1 MAEFRISKKKEFLVT
16 YPCDYLGMLVISMI
30 VALFTQNN
38 DWLYIISCEEGHE
51 RGHIHLHFHVYLKYK
66 GKNKGGFSKRGKN
79 ASRVWDIKLPRGV
92 YRYIEK
98 NDKNEDEYHY
108 SFTNIPNS
116 EYYTSAHPNIKFKGD
131 KDPDWVEK
139 CKDTLSMMKYVTKQT
154 QTTPKELWKIESNF
168 EWEEEI
174 KKLENMPK
182 LIMKFY
188 RLDKDGEKII
198 ESRSDNLEYCF
209 TSWLRNQLTS
219 TTKSIDEIKNEI
231 MNDDDLFYIY
241 SKRKNNWNSVIAEF
255 CKIRDSEKPKP
266 NWDRKYILPRL
277 LYDFIQYLDNWVKQ
291 FYQAETDEKGFK
303 LNLPERPKGLW
314 LTGKSRS
321 GKTSLCTTLGSFSYF
336 NNMWNLL
343 NYSYNNSYNLMDDY
357 KGTMDTEEFTSI
369 KGWIGAQYT
378 FTVSDKFIK
387 KVNIVNG
394 KPLIWLSNKPL
405 NKQVTDEDDRDYV
418 RKNMTVIELGDY
430 DLYTPKDTRSI
441 GGYTN
446 WIEWD
451 PKSTWYYNNIIN
463 IQPNE
468 PSTSTTEETE
478 PIAQLLPDP
487 SSEITLPHE
496 KILGRPKRTPTVEIQ
511 IPTTGNKRRRI

>member
-1 MAEFRISKKKEFLVT
+1 
-16 YPCDYLGMLVISMI
+16 
-30 VALFTQNN
+30 
-38 DWLYIISCEEGHE
+38 
-51 RGHIHLHFHVYLKYK
+51 
-66 GKNKGGFSKRGKN
+66 
-79 ASRVWDIKLPRGV
+79 
-92 YRYIEK
+92 
-98 NDKNEDEYHY
+98 
-108 SFTNIPNS
+108 
-116 EYYTSAHPNIKFKGD
+116 
-131 KDPDWVEK
+131 
-139 CKDTLSMMKYVTKQT
+139 
-154 QTTPKELWKIESNF
+154 
-168 EWEEEI
+168 
-174 KKLENMPK
+174 
-182 LIMKFY
+182 
-188 RLDKDGEKII
+188 
-198 ESRSDNLEYCF
+198 
-209 TSWLRNQLTS
+209 
-219 TTKSIDEIKNEI
+219 
-231 MNDDDLFYIY
+231 
-241 SKRKNNWNSVIAEF
+241 
-255 CKIRDSEKPKP
+255 
-266 NWDRKYILPRL
+266 
-277 LYDFIQYLDNWVKQ
+277 
-291 FYQAETDEKGFK
+291 
-303 LNLPERPKGLW
+303 
-314 LTGKSRS
+314 
-321 GKTSLCTTLGSFSYF
+321 
-336 NNMWNLL
+336 MWNLL